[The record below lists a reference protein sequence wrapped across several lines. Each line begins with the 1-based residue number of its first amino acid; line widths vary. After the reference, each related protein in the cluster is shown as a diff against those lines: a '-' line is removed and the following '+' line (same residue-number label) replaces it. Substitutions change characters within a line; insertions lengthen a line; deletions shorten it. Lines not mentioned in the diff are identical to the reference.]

1 MSDLM
6 EYTQYLS
13 KAIGP
18 RPAGTEEE
26 QQAALYITEQF
37 QKEAGFSANIEEF
50 KQSTRPDL
58 SAAILSTVA
67 VVLTLVSMLLPMV
80 VIPVFIVNAILA
92 VVYVVEAMGHPLLS
106 HALARGASQNVIA
119 KYQPNLDGEGATRS
133 VTRKL
138 IVVAHYDLGH
148 VVPPLVKRL
157 DSMKMS
163 FNLLSA
169 YVVVAMAVL
178 VFIRIFVA
186 IIGGGVLV
194 ILNILSVIA
203 MLLGLLPVIKFVMQN
218 NAPYNEGANNNATG
232 VAALIELASR
242 ISNGSVSEA
251 DLSGYANEVVIH
263 GAEAAENEGLVPE
276 GASLVYE
283 AAETEA
289 PASSGGSA
297 QSEEE
302 RLLAAKA
309 AVAALTGR
317 PVERRV
323 YAKTDE
329 APDVSASAELGE
341 TIQMNMEEFMARER
355 ELAQGGAIDQSVQA
369 AQPDH
374 PLAGTGE
381 INLMSSDLV
390 EMPAD
395 AAFPKSAEALIAN
408 AVSIEEAD
416 ADDNVSGFQNA
427 PSWFVAAQKNAKRNT
442 NNNAPAEIHRSR
454 YTEALEHAEAER
466 IQREQAALAEEQAR
480 LEAER
485 LAQETEARLALE
497 AQIHEAEE
505 AKAVAAEEQALDA
518 AVAEISED
526 ADEVEIV
533 VDVEATP
540 EAVQEAE
547 TEVPSQ
553 HLPRYVD
560 DASVARE
567 VTLEAVAELEV
578 TTPADE
584 PEAATITAAEIF
596 ETDHAAASEGG
607 AAPSRLERLKSL
619 RTSIPSLSG
628 IIRTK
633 DEARKTTA
641 VSVPNPLDEPTPTNT
656 PPARTMQAVAGG
668 QAVAPAATQEEAEDV
683 APKPRSAKVD
693 IPQVRTTEVDY
704 DMTLSDLGGDIADE
718 FAGGFATTYEDDFAE
733 ELVDDYS
740 SDEID
745 ASYEDDYHYDEYSNA
760 FIDDEDFSTHER
772 KKRKGFFDRFRRN
785 KDEEEDD
792 TMDSP
797 QQWLGVDDDF
807 EARSVGRA
815 RGGWESFR
823 QDYDDDLS
831 DPFNDDGHDDFGDF
845 DTGLGKRNRG
855 RRWEGGSYSRV
866 SLGRVDNRSGI
877 DAAADETIP
886 DIPPETEKDRFITG
900 EIERI
905 YHFRNPAFN
914 TEVWFVAMGCDN
926 DSHDGVRAFLNEHR
940 GELRGSMIIEVESLG
955 AGELSVASHEGAT
968 KKVGASTR
976 IKRYTREAV
985 AATGIPLNEVDLSG
999 TDSIASIIQEAGFQS
1014 MHLFGAENGQIA
1026 LKGSADDVFE
1036 NVNEFTLEENVRFIY
1051 ELLKH

>member
-1 MSDLM
+1 M
-6 EYTQYLS
+6 EYTKYLS
-13 KAIGP
+13 KVIGP

-80 VIPVFIVNAILA
+80 MIPVFIVNAILA
-92 VVYVVEAMGHPLLS
+92 VVFVVEAMGHPLLS

-119 KYQPNLDGEGATRS
+119 KYQPNVEDEGASRS

-138 IVVAHYDLGH
+138 IVVAHYDSGH

-157 DSMKMS
+157 DSMKIS
-163 FNLLSA
+163 FNLISA
-169 YVVVAMAVL
+169 YVVVALAVL

-203 MLLGLLPVIKFVMQN
+203 MLLGLLPVIKFFLQN

-251 DLSGYANEVVIH
+251 DLSGYADEVVIH
-263 GAEAAENEGLVPE
+263 GAQAAESEGLVPE

-283 AAETEA
+283 AAETEV
-289 PASSGGSA
+289 PAGSL

-317 PVERRV
+317 PVENRV

-329 APDVSASAELGE
+329 AVDASASAQLGE

-355 ELAQGGAIDQSVQA
+355 ELAEGAGAAATGIAEEVGAIA
-369 AQPDH
+369 
-374 PLAGTGE
+374 
-381 INLMSSDLV
+381 SDASALV
-390 EMPAD
+390 EMAPD
-395 AAFPKSAEALIAN
+395 APFPPSAESLIAN
-408 AVSIEEAD
+408 AVSAEEAE
-416 ADDNVSGFQNA
+416 ADDSVSGFQNA

-442 NNNAPAEIHRSR
+442 NSAPAEIHRSR

-485 LAQETEARLALE
+485 LARETEARLALE
-497 AQIHEAEE
+497 SQIQEAEE
-505 AKAVAAEEQALDA
+505 AKAAATLEAQVLEAEA
-518 AVAEISED
+518 ADLPSD
-526 ADEVEIV
+526 ADVEVV
-533 VDVEATP
+533 VEA
-540 EAVQEAE
+540 EAE
-547 TEVPSQ
+547 VVPEFEQQPMAEAEAASAAQ
-553 HLPRYVD
+553 LPRYVD
-560 DASVARE
+560 DASAARE
-567 VTLEAVAELEV
+567 VTLEAAAEVEAVAV
-578 TTPADE
+578 ADE

-607 AAPSRLERLKSL
+607 AAPSRIERLKSL

-633 DEARKTTA
+633 DEARKTA
-641 VSVPNPLDEPTPTNT
+641 ADSIPNPLDTPASGTASA
-656 PPARTMQAVAGG
+656 ARTMQAVAGG
-668 QAVAPAATQEEAEDV
+668 HAPAAASESEAATP
-683 APKPRSAKVD
+683 APQTRGAKVD
-693 IPQVRTTEVDY
+693 IPQVRTSEVDY
-704 DMTLSDLGGDIADE
+704 DMVLSDLGGDIADE
-718 FAGGFATTYEDDFAE
+718 FAGGFAATYEDDFAE
-733 ELVDDYS
+733 ELVDDYDS
-740 SDEID
+740 NAVD
-745 ASYEDDYHYDEYSNA
+745 ADYEDGYRYDEYSNA
-760 FIDDEDFSTHER
+760 FIDDEDFSAHER
-772 KKRKGFFDRFRRN
+772 KKRRGFFDRFRRN
-785 KDEEEDD
+785 KDEEDD

-797 QQWLGVDDDF
+797 QQWLGMDEDF

-823 QDYDDDLS
+823 QDYDDDIS
-831 DPFNDDGHDDFGDF
+831 DPFSDDGHDDFGDF
-845 DTGLGKRNRG
+845 DNGPSRRNRG

-866 SLGRVDNRSGI
+866 SLGRVDNRSGV
-877 DAAADETIP
+877 DAPADEGVP
-886 DIPPETEKDRFITG
+886 DAPPETEKDRFITG

-940 GELRGSMIIEVESLG
+940 SELRGSMIIEVESLG
-955 AGELSVASHEGAT
+955 AGDLSVASHEGAT

-1014 MHLFGAENGQIA
+1014 MHLFGAENGGIA